1 MSILNFPEDAVR
13 RGECRGS
20 PYSRRL
26 GGGGSNLTTETAR
39 LEAFSDGVFAI
50 AITLLILEIKIPS
63 ADTTDLLRELGRQ
76 WPSYLAFFISFAFIG
91 IMWINHHR
99 LFTHIRRTDDMLL
112 VINLGLMFGVC
123 IIPFTTA
130 VLAAHLGHPGART
143 AVVAYDSA
151 YLWIAVFFSL
161 LWRYAASRNGHLL
174 VVDAN
179 REATDKIMEQYN
191 YGPVAYAI
199 AIALAWVSITAS
211 LLINLVLACFFAMPP
226 HIAVKGVPSPRHDL
240 S

>member
-1 MSILNFPEDAVR
+1 
-13 RGECRGS
+13 
-20 PYSRRL
+20 
-26 GGGGSNLTTETAR
+26 LTSETAR

-63 ADTTDLLRELGRQ
+63 SGSGDLAQELARQ

-99 LFTHIRRTDDMLL
+99 LFTHIRRADDMLL
-112 VINLGLMFGVC
+112 IINLGLMFGVC

-143 AVVAYDSA
+143 AVVVYDSA
-151 YLWIAVFFSL
+151 YLCIAVFFNL
-161 LWRYAASRNGHLL
+161 LWRYAASRDGHLL
-174 VVDAN
+174 ADNVD
-179 REATDKIMEQYN
+179 REAAEKITRQYN
-191 YGPVAYAI
+191 YGPLAYAI

-211 LLINLVLACFFAMPP
+211 LVINLVLALFFAIPP
-226 HIAVKGVPSPRHDL
+226 HVATRTVPARNVNR
-240 S
+240 